1 MIKDLVRQNR
11 TYRRFHQDVTV
22 ERKTLEGLIDLA
34 RCSASASN
42 LQPLKYIV
50 CNEPAKNA
58 EVFKQL
64 GFAGRLKDWP
74 GPAEGERP
82 AAYIIILLDTE
93 ISKNPWCDHGIAAQ
107 SILLGAREAG
117 LAGCMHGS
125 FKKEPITKLFDI
137 PSRYEIVLVISLG
150 KPKEKVVLEDTVPGG
165 DIAYYREPDG
175 THHVPKRTLK
185 EIILK

>member
-1 MIKDLVRQNR
+1 MIRELVRQNR
-11 TYRRFHQDVTV
+11 TYRRFHQDIPI
-22 ERKTLEGLIDLA
+22 ERKTLEGFIDLA

-42 LQPLKYIV
+42 LQPLKYII

-58 EVFKQL
+58 EMFRQL

-107 SILLGAREAG
+107 TIMLGACEAG
-117 LAGCMHGS
+117 LGGCMHGS
-125 FKKEPITKLFDI
+125 FKKEAVMKLFDI
-137 PSRYEIVLVISLG
+137 PEKYEILLVISLG
-150 KPKEKVVLEDTVPGG
+150 KPNEKVVLEEAVPGG
-165 DIAYYREPDG
+165 DIAYYRDANDN
-175 THHVPKRTLK
+175 HHVPKRPLS
-185 EIILK
+185 EIIIG

>member
-1 MIKDLVRQNR
+1 MIKELIYANR
-11 TYRRFHQDVTV
+11 TCRRFYQNVPV
-22 ERKTLEGLIDLA
+22 ERKTLEDLVDLA

-42 LQPLKYIV
+42 LQPLKYIL
-50 CNEPAKNA
+50 CNESDKNA
-58 EVFKQL
+58 DVFKTL

-107 SILLGAREAG
+107 SILLGAREIG

-125 FKKEPITKLFDI
+125 FKKETITKLFGI
-137 PSRYEIVLVISLG
+137 PARYEIVMVISLG
-150 KPKEKVVLEDTVPGG
+150 KPKETVVLEDTAPGG

-175 THHVPKRTLK
+175 THHVPKRPLK
-185 EIILK
+185 EVILK

>member
-1 MIKDLVRQNR
+1 MIRDLIIENR
-11 TYRRFHQDVTV
+11 TCRRFYQDVPV

-42 LQPLKYIV
+42 IQPLKYIL
-50 CNEPAKNA
+50 CNEPEKNA
-58 EVFKQL
+58 TVFQQL

-82 AAYIIILLDTE
+82 AAYIIMLLDTE

-125 FKKEPITKLFDI
+125 FKKEPLTKLFDI
-137 PSRYEIVLVISLG
+137 SPRYEIQLVISLG
-150 KPKEKVVLEDTVPGG
+150 KPKETVVLEDTAPGG
-165 DIAYYREPDG
+165 DIAYYRDSNDV
-175 THHVPKRTLK
+175 HHVPKRPLS
-185 EIILK
+185 EIIIG